1 MTAAGSITGL
11 YAITAPRRAGQSGLL
26 DAAAATLGAGARVL
40 QYRDKSDDADRRLTE
55 ATALA
60 ALCRQHGAAFII
72 NDDVDLAL
80 QANADGVHVGR
91 DDAGVA
97 RARSALGPGRV
108 LGVSCYADLDRA
120 GAAVEAGADYL
131 AFGSV
136 YPSPTK
142 PQAGLAPLDILAEAR
157 RRFALPVVAIGGIT
171 ADNIG
176 EVTAAGADA
185 VAVVD
190 AVFGADDP
198 RSATAALIHR
208 GFSTQGTPS
217 S

>member
-1 MTAAGSITGL
+1 LTAAGSITGL

-26 DAAAATLGAGARVL
+26 DAAAATLGAGTRVL
-40 QYRDKSDDADRRLTE
+40 QYRDKSDDAERRLTE
-55 ATALA
+55 ANALA
-60 ALCRQHGAAFII
+60 ALCRQHGAAFIV
-72 NDDVDLAL
+72 NDDIELAL
-80 QANADGVHVGR
+80 QVNADGVHVGR

-142 PQAGLAPLDILAEAR
+142 PQAGLAPLDILTEAR

-198 RSATAALIHR
+198 RAATAELIHR
-208 GFSTQGTPS
+208 GFST
-217 S
+217 

>member
-1 MTAAGSITGL
+1 
-11 YAITAPRRAGQSGLL
+11 
-26 DAAAATLGAGARVL
+26 
-40 QYRDKSDDADRRLTE
+40 
-55 ATALA
+55 
-60 ALCRQHGAAFII
+60 
-72 NDDVDLAL
+72 
-80 QANADGVHVGR
+80 
-91 DDAGVA
+91 
-97 RARSALGPGRV
+97 
-108 LGVSCYADLDRA
+108 
-120 GAAVEAGADYL
+120 
-131 AFGSV
+131 
-136 YPSPTK
+136 
-142 PQAGLAPLDILAEAR
+142 
-157 RRFALPVVAIGGIT
+157 VVAIGGIT